1 MNTNKEPEVGEEG
14 WSADVLPMR
23 PDTEVCLDAVRQ
35 ARLALVTAQRLVE
48 VDTQLLGDSQKSLAE
63 AKNALGIAINRLM
76 ISLQVEV

>member
-1 MNTNKEPEVGEEG
+1 MGEENWDSEG
-14 WSADVLPMR
+14 GAVLEPGPHPIR
-23 PDTEVCLDAVRQ
+23 PDTEACLDAVRQ

-76 ISLQVEV
+76 ISLQVE

>member
-1 MNTNKEPEVGEEG
+1 MGEEG